1 MAAVGQGQSCLHLY
15 SLIINPAH
23 WNARAKEYLSFA
35 LQAHGEGFPVVTL
48 DIKTVLEVSFLA
60 TSLIYFYVYSLIS
73 FTKRVK

>member
-15 SLIINPAH
+15 SLIISLAH
-23 WNARAKEYLSFA
+23 WNARAQEYLSFA